1 LKSQPNLCLY
11 PFWPFTLSVSILNE
25 SLKNEKLI
33 KQLKEMTYGRI
44 IILIGVLIGILL
56 FKKTKPNFLK
66 GILIGLVVSY
76 GLSFFENEL
85 LADISFFSFGLLSLT
100 FTIYSGIKR
109 KWLSL
114 IIGLFAFVS
123 FFGGLMYWP
132 YANEL
137 RLLMLVPILCYLM
150 TFRKWESYKT
160 ELSILTI
167 FVASELSQ
175 FLIIIRLWVD

>member
-1 LKSQPNLCLY
+1 
-11 PFWPFTLSVSILNE
+11 
-25 SLKNEKLI
+25 
-33 KQLKEMTYGRI
+33 MTYGRI

-66 GILIGLVVSY
+66 GILIGLIFSY
-76 GLSFFENEL
+76 GLSFLDNEL
-85 LADISFFSFGLLSLT
+85 LVGISFLSFGFLSLI
-100 FTIYSGIKR
+100 FTVYSVLKR

-114 IIGLFAFVS
+114 IVGLFVFIS
-123 FFGGLMYWP
+123 FIAHIMYLP

-137 RLLMLVPILCYLM
+137 RLLMIVPILCYLM

-167 FVASELSQ
+167 FVAYELSQ
-175 FLIIIRLWVD
+175 FLIIIGLWVK

>member
-1 LKSQPNLCLY
+1 MNY
-11 PFWPFTLSVSILNE
+11 YT
-25 SLKNEKLI
+25 
-33 KQLKEMTYGRI
+33 I
-44 IILIGVLIGILL
+44 IILIGVLIGIFL
-56 FKKTKPNFLK
+56 FNKTKPNFLK

-85 LADISFFSFGLLSLT
+85 LADISFISFGLLSLI

-123 FFGGLMYWP
+123 FFAKFMYWP

-137 RLLMLVPILCYLM
+137 RLLMIVPIVCYLM

-167 FVASELSQ
+167 FVAYELSQ
-175 FLIIIRLWVD
+175 FISIVRIWVV